1 MVSNRKLPFGY
12 KLLMGEVVIHPAE
25 AATVKE
31 IFRRYLQEA
40 ASLKNLADLLREQD
54 VPYDEGRIWN
64 KNMVARILGDA
75 RYTGKAGYPQI
86 IEPEALAAAAE
97 KRAVR
102 AQDQTPKTNK
112 VMRRLCRQPVTDVV
126 ERQVTDLLHTL
137 IQEPKLIQAP
147 KRSDSKMPS
156 ASQTELDKALEQ
168 QPIDEELAG
177 QLLLQLI
184 AEQYSMLGDAEY
196 EALRL
201 RRAFE
206 AASCGED
213 VSELLKDTVAEIIVE
228 RQTVKLR
235 LKNGQIIERRGTV

>member
-12 KLLMGEVVIHPAE
+12 KLLMGEVVIHQAE
-25 AATVKE
+25 AAAVKE

-54 VPYDEGRIWN
+54 VPYDEGRTWN

-75 RYTGKAGYPQI
+75 RYTGKDGCPQI
-86 IEPEALAAAAE
+86 IEPEALTAAAE

-126 ERQVTDLLHTL
+126 ERQVTGLLHTL
-137 IQEPKLIQAP
+137 IQDPELIQAP
-147 KRSDSKMPS
+147 KRSGSIKPS
-156 ASQTELDKALEQ
+156 ALQTALDKALEK
-168 QPIDEELAG
+168 QPIDEEMAG

-184 AEQYSMLGDAEY
+184 AEQYSMLGDEEY
-196 EALRL
+196 ETLRL
-201 RRAFE
+201 RRAF
-206 AASCGED
+206 AAARCGED
-213 VSELLKDTVAEIIVE
+213 VTELLKDTVAEIIVD

-235 LKNGQIIERRGTV
+235 LKNGQIIERRGSA

>member
-1 MVSNRKLPFGY
+1 MSNRKLPFGY
-12 KLLMGEVVIHPAE
+12 KLLMGEVVIHQAE
-25 AATVKE
+25 AAEVKG

-40 ASLKNLADLLREQD
+40 ASLTELADLLREQD
-54 VPYDEGRIWN
+54 VPYDAGRVWN
-64 KNMVARILGDA
+64 KNMVARILGDE

-86 IEPEALAAAAE
+86 IEPETLTSAAE
-97 KRAVR
+97 KRAAR

-137 IQEPKLIQAP
+137 IQDPALIQAP
-147 KRSDSKMPS
+147 KRSGSKKPS
-156 ASQTELDKALEQ
+156 AIQTELDKALEQ
-168 QPIDEELAG
+168 QPIDEEVAG

-184 AEQYSMLGDAEY
+184 AEQYSMLEDEEY

-206 AASCGED
+206 AAQCGED

>member
-1 MVSNRKLPFGY
+1 MSNRKLPFGY
-12 KLLMGEVVIHPAE
+12 KLLMGEVVIHQAE
-25 AATVKE
+25 AAAVKE

-40 ASLKNLADLLREQD
+40 ASLTELADLLREQD
-54 VPYDEGRIWN
+54 VPYDAGRVWN
-64 KNMVARILGDA
+64 KNMVARILGDE

-86 IEPEALAAAAE
+86 IEPEALASAAE
-97 KRAVR
+97 KRVAR

-112 VMRRLCRQPVTDVV
+112 VMRRLCRQPVTDVI

-137 IQEPKLIQAP
+137 TQDPALIQAS
-147 KRSDSKMPS
+147 KRSGSKKPS
-156 ASQTELDKALEQ
+156 AIQTELDKALEQ

-184 AEQYSMLGDAEY
+184 AEQYSMLEDEEY

-206 AASCGED
+206 AAQCGED

>member
-1 MVSNRKLPFGY
+1 MSNRKLPFGY
-12 KLLMGEVVIHPAE
+12 KLLMGEVVIHQAE
-25 AATVKE
+25 AAAVKE

-54 VPYDEGRIWN
+54 VPYDEGRTWN

-75 RYTGKAGYPQI
+75 RYTGKDGYPQI
-86 IEPEALAAAAE
+86 IEPEALTAAAE

-137 IQEPKLIQAP
+137 IQDPALIQAP
-147 KRSDSKMPS
+147 KQTTNKKPS
-156 ASQTELDKALEQ
+156 ALQTALDKALEQ
-168 QPIDEELAG
+168 QPIDEDLAG

-184 AEQYSMLGDAEY
+184 AEQYSMLGDEEY
-196 EALRL
+196 ETLRL
-201 RRAFE
+201 RRVF
-206 AASCGED
+206 AAAQCGED
-213 VSELLKDTVAEIIVE
+213 VTELLKDTVAEIILE
-228 RQTVKLR
+228 RQSVKLR
-235 LKNGQIIERRGTV
+235 LKNGQIIERRDPV

>member
-1 MVSNRKLPFGY
+1 MSNRKLPFGY
-12 KLLMGEVVIHPAE
+12 KLLMGEVVIHQAE
-25 AATVKE
+25 AAAVKE

-40 ASLKNLADLLREQD
+40 ASLKDLTNLLREQD
-54 VPYDEGRIWN
+54 VPYDAGRVWN
-64 KNMVARILGDA
+64 KNMVARILADE

-86 IEPEALAAAAE
+86 IEPEALTAAAE
-97 KRAVR
+97 KRAAR

-137 IQEPKLIQAP
+137 LQDPELIQSP
-147 KRSDSKMPS
+147 KRGGSKKPS
-156 ASQTELDKALEQ
+156 AIQTELDKALEQ

-184 AEQYSMLGDAEY
+184 AEQYSMLEDEEY

-206 AASCGED
+206 AAQCGED

-235 LKNGQIIERRGTV
+235 LKNGQIIERRCTV